1 VSSLA
6 LSPTGNHIAVWE
18 GPLEV
23 GIVYTST
30 LKFRLILG
38 SQYKLYILTL
48 AGEILASFS
57 PESDPGFGIR
67 TVSWHPSGLFLVVGG
82 YDDKV

>member
-1 VSSLA
+1 MGRAFRGGYCV
-6 LSPTGNHIAVWE
+6 P
-18 GPLEV
+18 
-23 GIVYTST
+23 ST
-30 LKFRLILG
+30 LKFRLISG
-38 SQYKLYILTL
+38 SQSKLHILTL